1 MRVKGVF
8 PLVTTTLGIALL
20 TGTPALADNSSQS
33 QSILDPAGPQA
44 QHISDLWYII
54 LVPALIVLV
63 VVGGLIVLAAFRFRA
78 RAGVDVMPKQIGGN
92 NALELT
98 WTLIPALILLSI
110 FFASASQLPFLRHTP
125 SEAADAMHVKVL
137 GSQWIWNF
145 RYPGLKNAYPGT
157 MIIPADEVV
166 NLDID
171 SKDVIHSFSVPRL
184 AGRLDAIPGK
194 HNFMWLQ
201 AKAGTYYGQCSEFC
215 GKAHATMTITVK
227 AIPRDEFDKWFSQQ
241 PRVQGGS

>member
-1 MRVKGVF
+1 MRFKGVL
-8 PLVTTTLGIALL
+8 PLVLVAFGMVLL
-20 TGTPALADNSSQS
+20 ASPAFADDSSQS

-44 QHISDLWYII
+44 QHISDLWFII
-54 LVPALIVLV
+54 LIPALIVLV
-63 VVGGLIVLAAFRFRA
+63 FVGGAIIYAAFRFRA
-78 RAGVDVMPKQIGGN
+78 REGVDALPKQIGGN
-92 NALELT
+92 NALEFT
-98 WTLIPALILLSI
+98 WTLVPALILLSI
-110 FFASASQLPFLRHTP
+110 FLVSATQLPFLRHTP
-125 SEAADAMHVKVL
+125 SEAADAMHIKVL

-145 RYPGLKNAYPGT
+145 SYPGLKHPYPAT

-194 HNFMWLQ
+194 HNFMWIQ
-201 AKAGTYYGQCSEFC
+201 ASPGTYYGQCTEFC

-227 AIPRDEFDKWFSQQ
+227 AIPRDQFDRWYSQQ
-241 PRVQGGS
+241 PRAQGGA